1 LFLWQALEPLPRM
14 TALPAGFAS
23 RDPAGPEFRLR
34 ERLYFSVC
42 RRFAGVGAHLV
53 HANPETHCLR
63 KGGKQSSIR
72 AVRMSGLVLPA
83 ASQPEY
89 GQQGTNNAD
98 GRMRLENVSGIP
110 QLRADDGA
118 KRPRSVSVQPGF
130 FQ

>member
-14 TALPAGFAS
+14 TALPVGVAS
-23 RDPAGPEFRLR
+23 RDPAGPEFRPR
-34 ERLYFSVC
+34 ERLCSSIC
-42 RRFAGVGAHLV
+42 RRFPGADAHLV
-53 HANPETHCLR
+53 HANPATHCLR
-63 KGGKQSSIR
+63 KGGKQSPIR

-98 GRMRLENVSGIP
+98 GRMRLENVSEIP

-118 KRPRSVSVQPGF
+118 KRLRSVSVQSGF